1 MMSEGG
7 KQMLKSI
14 KTLWFYFVVLLIT
27 AFALSACSSNSS
39 PTNAPT
45 SPAAQ
50 SSSSPTKQSSSEV
63 QVASKIT
70 MINAYF
76 SNTAPKKDEFIIT
89 ETERITGTDLDITYV
104 PANVYEEKINV
115 TMTSGDMPQV
125 VMIQNTNGTSVING
139 IRSGMFWDLT
149 PYLDEFP
156 NLKKFD
162 QQVIEN
168 LKVDGKYY
176 FIPRPRPL
184 VRNGTIIRK
193 DWLENVG
200 MDAPATIDEFYDL
213 LKAFKE
219 KDPDQ
224 NGQNDTYGMLLY
236 ENVIPGDIF
245 AWHGSPNNWRVDDD
259 GSFIKDV
266 ETAEY
271 KDGLAFVRKLY
282 SEGLVTKEFA
292 IVVRNEAR
300 KDLYNNKVGLSI
312 EALDAVVPFYYFQQE
327 DTKNYYDMLA
337 GPPINN
343 LSFSTSGHNGGSL
356 ISKTSVKTEDELR
369 SILKYFDT
377 MNSEEAKSE
386 FVRIAQENEKKP
398 AEQQFNVDDLK
409 NLINT
414 DALIYPPGD
423 SDRDEMLRNRMAE
436 HSAVGV
442 ADPSLG
448 LISPTQIEKNEQ
460 LNTIITDARTK
471 YIMGE
476 IDEAGFDAQV
486 ELWKKTGGSQVA
498 KELAE
503 LYKQK

>member
-1 MMSEGG
+1 MVKLTKAIGLHLS
-7 KQMLKSI
+7 
-14 KTLWFYFVVLLIT
+14 VLL
-27 AFALSACSSNSS
+27 AAVLVLAACSSNNNAAPSASQTAKPNDSS
-39 PTNAPT
+39 NKT
-45 SPAAQ
+45 
-50 SSSSPTKQSSSEV
+50 EV
-63 QVASKIT
+63 RVADKIT
-70 MINAYF
+70 MMNAYF
-76 SNTAPKKDEFIIT
+76 SNTAPKEDSFIIT

-115 TMTSGDMPQV
+115 TMTSGEMPQV
-125 VMIQNTNGTSVING
+125 VMIQNITGTSVINA

-156 NLKKFD
+156 NLKNFD
-162 QQVIEN
+162 QQVINN

-193 DWLENVG
+193 DWLEKVG
-200 MDAPATIDEFYDL
+200 MELPSTIDEFYEL

-219 KDPDQ
+219 KDPDG
-224 NGQNDTYGMLLY
+224 NGQKDTYGMLLY
-236 ENVIPGDIF
+236 ENAIPGDIF
-245 AWHGSPNNWRVDDD
+245 AWHGSPNNWKVEGD
-259 GSFIKDV
+259 GSFVKDV

-271 KDGLAFVRKLY
+271 RAGLSFVRKLY
-282 SEGLVTKEFA
+282 AEGLITKEFA
-292 IVVRNEAR
+292 IIVRNEAR

-327 DTKNYYDMLA
+327 DTKNYYDMVA
-337 GPPINN
+337 GPPINQ
-343 LSFSTSGHNGGSL
+343 LSFSTSGHNGGTL

-369 SILKYFDT
+369 SILKYFDI
-377 MNSEEAKSE
+377 MNSEEAKAE
-386 FVRIAQENEKKP
+386 FVKMAQENDKKP
-398 AEQQFNVDDLK
+398 ADQQFNVDDLK

-423 SDRDEMLRNRMAE
+423 TERDKMLRDRMAE

-442 ADPSLG
+442 PDPSLG

-460 LNTIITDARTK
+460 LNTILTDARTK

-476 IDEAGFDAQV
+476 IDDAGYDAAVQ
-486 ELWKKTGGSQVA
+486 LWKKTGGDQVA